1 MHIRLAWTL
10 ALLALLAP
18 ALSAAVSDGP
28 VVSVPALTQPPTMD
42 GRVEAREWARAAV
55 LSDFVT
61 LGGARLP
68 MLRTQVFL
76 AYDAINLYLGA
87 ICYDPSGPIQAEVLQ
102 RDGPVFTDDY
112 LDLYIDTV
120 GQRKSS
126 ETARLTI
133 NAAGTQYDA
142 LGNDVSQ
149 DFKWAALTARGSG
162 TWSLEMALPFARG
175 IGPKVGDSWLINVA
189 RHVARTGEISSWSP
203 VNRNLGEMDRL
214 GTLLFS
220 GPPFRVAVA
229 DLGSLW
235 FGDGTAHFE
244 VQRLAGSPGSDTS
257 PPEKL
262 NARVEGRRSADRFF
276 NAVKLHIGEKPL
288 AVEAP
293 YHVASEGSTVI
304 FSLTDPRGQVAWR
317 AAPYPLAAAPVAP
330 ALHKLEG
337 TLCAALLAWS
347 ALPEGPRKTEAWE
360 NLSELMTA
368 WQDLSQKTARRD
380 TLSYEQ
386 YAGLLTQTNL
396 LQHTAESFQAQ
407 LAP

>member
-126 ETARLTI
+126 ETARMTI
-133 NAAGTQYDA
+133 TAAGTQYDA
-142 LGNDVSQ
+142 HGNDV
-149 DFKWAALTARGSG
+149 R
-162 TWSLEMALPFARG
+162 
-175 IGPKVGDSWLINVA
+175 
-189 RHVARTGEISSWSP
+189 
-203 VNRNLGEMDRL
+203 
-214 GTLLFS
+214 
-220 GPPFRVAVA
+220 
-229 DLGSLW
+229 
-235 FGDGTAHFE
+235 
-244 VQRLAGSPGSDTS
+244 

-262 NARVEGRRSADRFF
+262 NARVEGRRSADRLF
-276 NAVKLHIGEKPL
+276 NAVKLDIGVKPL

-293 YHVASEGSTVI
+293 YLVASEGSTVI

-317 AAPYPLAAAPVAP
+317 SAPYPLAAAPVAP